1 MIYICSAGDSVSLS
15 WHTDTREPCSI
26 CVRYPEQKSK
36 FLFQIASFLLSVIA
50 RINQVSKSNLKILS

>member
-15 WHTDTREPCSI
+15 WHTREPYSI